1 MSNMTKMIYLVGKTG
16 AGKSTTAQKLQEA
29 LIRKAIP
36 AFVVSYGQPLRKFA
50 AKVFGHNDNSLKE
63 IPVAQTTQS
72 TNELVLQLE
81 EFIEDLGANAN
92 SAYWE
97 ALLPM
102 FNQRVLSPRM
112 LMNAAAQAARS
123 VDALIFVKAMQK
135 TVHELKRQTPNAYFI
150 VEDARFLEEIAAG
163 DIVILNSGERGVL
176 QSVDVTMQ
184 TFLREQLILPH
195 TVLDV
200 RTIEA
205 ADKSIQDYVA
215 KLLGK

>member
-1 MSNMTKMIYLVGKTG
+1 MTKMIYLIGKTG
-16 AGKSTTAQKLQEA
+16 AGKSTTAQKLQET
-29 LIRKAIP
+29 LIRKDIP
-36 AFVVSYGQPLRKFA
+36 AFVVSYGQPLRKFV

-72 TNELVLQLE
+72 TNELILQLE
-81 EFIEDLGANAN
+81 EFIEELGANAN

-102 FNQRVLSPRM
+102 LNQRVLSPRM

-123 VDALIFVKAMQK
+123 VDALVFVKAMQK
-135 TVHELKRQTPNAYFI
+135 TVYGLKRQTPNAYFI
-150 VEDARFLEEIAAG
+150 VEDARFAEEVAAG
-163 DIVILNSGERGVL
+163 DIVILNSGARGVL
-176 QSVDVTMQ
+176 QSVDVMMQ

-200 RTIEA
+200 RTVEA
-205 ADKSIQDYVA
+205 ADKSIQDYVE
-215 KLLGK
+215 KLLSK